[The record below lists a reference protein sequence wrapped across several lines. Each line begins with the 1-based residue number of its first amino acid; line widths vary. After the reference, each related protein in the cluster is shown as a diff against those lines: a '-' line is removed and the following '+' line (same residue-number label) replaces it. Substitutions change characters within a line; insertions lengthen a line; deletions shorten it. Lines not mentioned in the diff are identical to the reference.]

1 MSSRTIKQIL
11 VDLKAQGY
19 NILPGFKGKQLK
31 SEYATKEQV
40 ENNKVDDLYQR
51 MISVAKINSYGECD
65 LSLLIA
71 ALISRRPAEFGD
83 LAGDYVIDGQNKE
96 VIYANSGHEGDGKTF
111 GCPQLVMEQEYDSSQ
126 SFEENYRRVLK
137 EEAKLF
143 FFVNTWRKK
152 LSKIDELRAEV
163 VIGDPLAIEIESIM
177 KQLDLVSDRFGS
189 KSKTAKE
196 VKSFSQFYYTLTA
209 DYNDDTKGVLQP
221 LIRSTKIQEGYILWK
236 KIYGNVPSGEDVH
249 GTAFRAIC
257 FLQRYIEE
265 GLTNGIQ
272 ESFQTWCVDNL
283 ARCFNQKELVKGFGS
298 FDSPRWVL
306 YRIINRYSE
315 ETKNLQGSGAPTIRE
330 KRMVQAVAMSGEVRF
345 EHPDPEEWAR
355 ICKKVKE
362 GSASAL
368 VESAV
373 G

>member
-19 NILPGFKGKQLK
+19 NVLPGYSGKQLIF
-31 SEYATKEQV
+31 EYATKDQV
-40 ENNKVDDLYQR
+40 EKNKVDDLYQR

-83 LAGDYVIDGQNKE
+83 LAGDYIIDGQNKE
-96 VIYANSGHEGDGKTF
+96 VIYANSGHDGDGVTS
-111 GCPQLVMEQEYDSSQ
+111 GCPQLVMQQDYDASK
-126 SFEENYRRVLK
+126 SFEENYKRVLK

-163 VIGDPLAIEIESIM
+163 IIGDAFAVEIESIM
-177 KQLDLVSDRFGS
+177 KQLELVSDRFGS

-209 DYNDDTKGVLQP
+209 DYNDETKGALQP
-221 LIRSTKIQEGYILWK
+221 IIRSTQIQEGYNLWK
-236 KIYGNVPSGEDVH
+236 RIYASVPNGSKVH

-257 FLQRYIEE
+257 FLRRYIDE

-272 ESFQTWCVDNL
+272 ESFETWCVDNL
-283 ARCFNQKELVKGFGS
+283 AKCFNQEKLVKGFGS
-298 FDSPRWVL
+298 FDSPRWTL
-306 YRIINRYSE
+306 YRIIEKYNDEITNVLS
-315 ETKNLQGSGAPTIRE
+315 TGAPTIKE
-330 KRMVQAVAMSGEVRF
+330 KRMVQAVAMSGEERF
-345 EHPDPEEWAR
+345 QHPDEEQWIK
-355 ICKKVKE
+355 ICKK
-362 GSASAL
+362 AN
-368 VESAV
+368 ES
-373 G
+373 

>member
-1 MSSRTIKQIL
+1 MSSRTIKEIL
-11 VDLKAQGY
+11 VDLKAKGY
-19 NILPGFKGKQLK
+19 NILPGYKGKQLK

-40 ENNKVDDLYQR
+40 EQNKVDDLYQR

-71 ALISRRPAEFGD
+71 ALISRRPADFGD

-96 VIYANSGHEGDGKTF
+96 VMYANSGHIGDGKTS
-111 GCPQLVMEQEYDSSQ
+111 GCPQLVMEQEYDHSQ
-126 SFEENYRRVLK
+126 SFEENYRRVLT

-143 FFVNTWRKK
+143 FYVNTWRKK

-189 KSKTAKE
+189 GAKTAKE

-209 DYNDDTKGVLQP
+209 DYNDEEKGALQP
-221 LIRSTKIQEGYILWK
+221 IIRYTKIQEGYNLWK
-236 KIYGNVPSGEDVH
+236 EIYGKVSNGEKVH

-257 FLQRYIEE
+257 FLRRFISE

-272 ESFQTWCVDNL
+272 ESFLDWCVNNL
-283 ARCFNQKELVKGFGS
+283 ARCFNQEKLVKGFGS
-298 FDSPRWVL
+298 FDSPRWTL
-306 YRIINRYSE
+306 YRIIDKYNDE
-315 ETKNLQGSGAPTIRE
+315 VTNQLGSGAPTIKE
-330 KRMVQAVAMSGEVRF
+330 KRLVQAIAMSGETRF
-345 EHPDPEEWAR
+345 QHPDEEEW
-355 ICKKVKE
+355 KKIVREANKKDKK
-362 GSASAL
+362 SS
-368 VESAV
+368 
-373 G
+373 

>member
-31 SEYATKEQV
+31 FEYATKEQV
-40 ENNKVDDLYQR
+40 EQNKVDDLYQR

-71 ALISRRPAEFGD
+71 ALISRRPVEFGD

-96 VIYANSGHEGDGKTF
+96 VIYANSGHEGDGKTS

-143 FFVNTWRKK
+143 FHVNTWRKK

-163 VIGDPLAIEIESIM
+163 VIGEPLAIEIESIM
-177 KQLDLVSDRFGS
+177 KQLELVSDRFGC

-209 DYNDDTKGVLQP
+209 DYNDETKGALQP
-221 LIRSTKIQEGYILWK
+221 IIRSTKIQEGYILWK
-236 KIYGNVPSGEDVH
+236 KIYADVPNGSKVH

-257 FLQRYIEE
+257 FLRRFIDE

-272 ESFQTWCVDNL
+272 ESFETWCIENL
-283 ARCFNQKELVKGFGS
+283 ARCFNQEKLVKGFGS
-298 FDSPRWVL
+298 FDSPRWTL
-306 YRIINRYSE
+306 YRIIEKYNDE
-315 ETKNLQGSGAPTIRE
+315 VTNQFGTGAPTIKE
-330 KRMVQAVAMSGEVRF
+330 KRLVQAVAISGEERF
-345 EHPDPEEWAR
+345 HHPDEEEWAR
-355 ICKKVKE
+355 ICKKAKE
-362 GSASAL
+362 GGNL
-368 VESAV
+368 
-373 G
+373 

>member
-19 NILPGFKGKQLK
+19 NILPGFKGKQLIF
-31 SEYATKEQV
+31 EYATKEQV
-40 ENNKVDDLYQR
+40 EQNKVDDLYQR

-96 VIYANSGHEGDGKTF
+96 VIYANSGHEGDGKTS

-163 VIGDPLAIEIESIM
+163 ICQDKDALHIQNVMQELNFQNDGFGARPILDENGDEIE
-177 KQLDLVSDRFGS
+177 
-189 KSKTAKE
+189 
-196 VKSFSQFYYTLTA
+196 
-209 DYNDDTKGVLQP
+209 
-221 LIRSTKIQEGYILWK
+221 
-236 KIYGNVPSGEDVH
+236 
-249 GTAFRAIC
+249 
-257 FLQRYIEE
+257 
-265 GLTNGIQ
+265 
-272 ESFQTWCVDNL
+272 
-283 ARCFNQKELVKGFGS
+283 
-298 FDSPRWVL
+298 
-306 YRIINRYSE
+306 
-315 ETKNLQGSGAPTIRE
+315 
-330 KRMVQAVAMSGEVRF
+330 
-345 EHPDPEEWAR
+345 
-355 ICKKVKE
+355 
-362 GSASAL
+362 
-368 VESAV
+368 
-373 G
+373 